1 MSSISF
7 PILIFQT
14 KNRMDDYSA
23 KDMHYGD
30 LTAEQLITQ
39 YGLHYVSNKVDPY
52 SLSRRAMVDQPQS
65 MFCCQL
71 YGRSEKVSRLHA
83 ISLLFDEFRWLSR
96 AFSFYG
102 PYKYLIE
109 KMITHMQHGD
119 GSPFSDSALN
129 KALEEQI
136 LRDNTRNSTRIR
148 LEEVFNLLIDRDK
161 KHYPAKEK
169 DKLMNVILDSKLPKF
184 DRLQDSI
191 NGMGI
196 SVHDTWAT
204 HITLKSLQINNSHY
218 RAIIHYNVQDH
229 FGLDSDD
236 ILKTQFKQF
245 QLFRLW
251 FVLQRYTEFG
261 FKPFMTNMEASIEIS
276 GKLT

>member
-71 YGRSEKVSRLHA
+71 YGRSEKVSRQHA

-119 GSPFSDSALN
+119 GTPFSDSALN

-148 LEEVFNLLIDRDK
+148 LEEAIKNRIHSVIPEEISYLLRI
-161 KHYPAKEK
+161 
-169 DKLMNVILDSKLPKF
+169 VILQGKLPKF

>member
-71 YGRSEKVSRLHA
+71 YGRSEKVSRQHA

-119 GSPFSDSALN
+119 GTPFSDSALN

-148 LEEVFNLLIDRDK
+148 LEEAIKNRIHSVIPEEISYLLRI
-161 KHYPAKEK
+161 
-169 DKLMNVILDSKLPKF
+169 VILQGKLPKF

-204 HITLKSLQINNSHY
+204 YITLKSLQINNSH
-218 RAIIHYNVQDH
+218 
-229 FGLDSDD
+229 
-236 ILKTQFKQF
+236 
-245 QLFRLW
+245 
-251 FVLQRYTEFG
+251 
-261 FKPFMTNMEASIEIS
+261 
-276 GKLT
+276 

>member
-1 MSSISF
+1 
-7 PILIFQT
+7 
-14 KNRMDDYSA
+14 
-23 KDMHYGD
+23 
-30 LTAEQLITQ
+30 
-39 YGLHYVSNKVDPY
+39 
-52 SLSRRAMVDQPQS
+52 
-65 MFCCQL
+65 
-71 YGRSEKVSRLHA
+71 
-83 ISLLFDEFRWLSR
+83 
-96 AFSFYG
+96 
-102 PYKYLIE
+102 
-109 KMITHMQHGD
+109 
-119 GSPFSDSALN
+119 
-129 KALEEQI
+129 
-136 LRDNTRNSTRIR
+136 
-148 LEEVFNLLIDRDK
+148 
-161 KHYPAKEK
+161 
-169 DKLMNVILDSKLPKF
+169 
-184 DRLQDSI
+184 
-191 NGMGI
+191 MGI